1 MRLVLDLMGGDHA
14 PRAPLEG
21 VAQTYRELLASG
33 CELFLVGDVEK
44 ITPLL
49 RQSRFRLLARAIE
62 SDRIHL
68 VHAAETIAM
77 DDSIRAVRRKPD
89 ASINVGLGL
98 VAESQGRGTASSSG
112 SHQTAFISA
121 GHSGA
126 VMTSALLKLGRVP
139 GVERPAIAVRLPTLT
154 DFKTGALGCILLDVG
169 ANVDCKPEHLRDFA
183 VLGSLFAASQQQ
195 PVTRRKKQAPAR
207 KLPRVGLLSNGHEA
221 SKGNELTRNAMEL
234 IRNLPAFAPGSPTA
248 IGEFVGYVEG
258 KDLFR
263 GKVDVAVTDGFLG
276 NILLKSLEGM
286 GMAIVTR
293 FRQEARHSLLTRL
306 GFLLQAPAYFRLR
319 ARVNYV
325 EYGTAP
331 LLGVNG
337 HAFVCHGRSTGKA
350 FARSL
355 LRARDAVR
363 SGYLD
368 QIGPALVN
376 NSAQV

>member
-1 MRLVLDLMGGDHA
+1 MRLILDLMGGDHA

-33 CELFLVGDVEK
+33 CELFLVGDTKRIV
-44 ITPLL
+44 PLL
-49 RQSRFRLLARAIE
+49 KQSRFRLLARAIE

-68 VHAAETIAM
+68 VHAAETIEM
-77 DDSIRAVRRKPD
+77 DDTIRAVRRKPD

-98 VAESQGRGTASSSG
+98 VAKSQGGSSG
-112 SHQTAFISA
+112 SQTAFVSA

-126 VMTSALLKLGRVP
+126 VMTSALLKLGRAP

-154 DFKTGALGCILLDVG
+154 DQGCILLDVG

-183 VLGSLFAASQQQ
+183 VLGCLFATSQPPLISKKNSKGRKTA
-195 PVTRRKKQAPAR
+195 PVRA
-207 KLPRVGLLSNGHEA
+207 LPRVGLLSNGEEA
-221 SKGNELTRNAMEL
+221 SKGNELTRSAVEL
-234 IRNLPAFAPGSPTA
+234 IRKLPAFAPGSPTA

-293 FRQEARHSLLTRL
+293 FRQEARHSFLTRL

-363 SGYLD
+363 SGYLER
-368 QIGPALVN
+368 IGPALVN